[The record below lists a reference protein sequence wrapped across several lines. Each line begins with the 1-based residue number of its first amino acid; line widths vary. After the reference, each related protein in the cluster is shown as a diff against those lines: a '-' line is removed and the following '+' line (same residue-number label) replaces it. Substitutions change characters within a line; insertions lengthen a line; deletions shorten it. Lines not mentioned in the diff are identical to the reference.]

1 MKAELIAVGT
11 EILLGDIVNT
21 DAQVISQGLS
31 ELGIDVYYQTV
42 VGDNPERLKQVI
54 EQAKSRADI
63 IITTGGLGPTLD
75 DLTKETLAQVF
86 GKKLVLHEESLA
98 HIRRF
103 FAEIGK
109 EMTQNNEKQA
119 WLPEGCV
126 PLHNDWG
133 TAPGCAFEADGT
145 HVIMLPGP
153 PRECEPMFRYRAMP
167 YLYPL
172 AGGCIVSH
180 NIRVFGLGE
189 SAMEEIL
196 HDMMAEMTN
205 PTIAPYAK
213 TSECFARV
221 TAKADTPE
229 QAEQMLA
236 PVVSQIVDILGEY
249 VYGVDAD
256 SLEQVVGQLLL
267 EKGMTLSVAESCT
280 GGLLSKRITDLPGA
294 SAYYKG
300 GVCSYA
306 NEVKIHLLGV
316 SEQTLDTLGA
326 VSPEVAEQMAAGV
339 ARCMDTDIGVGITGI
354 AGPDGGSAQKPVG
367 LVYISVWSREKQ
379 QTREIR
385 VSLGRDRVRNHAAS
399 TALDMIRRM
408 LLQCGK

>member
-42 VGDNPERLKQVI
+42 VGDNPERLEQVI

-75 DLTKETLAQVF
+75 DLTKETLARVF

-98 HIRRF
+98 HIRHF
-103 FAEIGK
+103 FTEIGK

-133 TAPGCAFEADGT
+133 TAPGCAFETDGT

-172 AGGCIVSH
+172 AGGCIVSR

-196 HDMMAEMTN
+196 HDKMAEMTN

-236 PVVSQIVDILGEY
+236 PVVSQIVDTLGEY
-249 VYGVDAD
+249 VYGVDVD
-256 SLEQVVGQLLL
+256 SLEQVVGQLMV

-300 GVCSYA
+300 GICSYA
-306 NEVKIHLLGV
+306 NEIKMNILGV
-316 SEQTLDTLGA
+316 SKQTLETLGA
-326 VSPEVAEQMAAGV
+326 VSPEVAEQMAVGV
-339 ARCMDTDIGVGITGI
+339 ARCMNTDVGVGITGI
-354 AGPDGGSAQKPVG
+354 AGPDGGSEQKPVG
-367 LVYISVWSREKQ
+367 LVYISVWSRGKQ

-399 TALDMIRRM
+399 TALDMIRRI
-408 LLQCGK
+408 LLQCEK

>member
-42 VGDNPERLKQVI
+42 VGDNPERLEQVI

-75 DLTKETLAQVF
+75 DLTKETLARVF

-103 FAEIGK
+103 FTEIGR

-172 AGGCIVSH
+172 AGGCIVSR

-196 HDMMAEMTN
+196 HDKMAEMTN

-229 QAEQMLA
+229 QAEQMLV
-236 PVVSQIVDILGEY
+236 PVVSQIVETLGEY
-249 VYGVDAD
+249 VYGVDVD
-256 SLEQVVGQLLL
+256 SLEQVVGQLLI

-300 GVCSYA
+300 GICSYA
-306 NEVKIHLLGV
+306 NEVKMNILGV
-316 SEQTLDTLGA
+316 SKQTLDTLGA

-339 ARCMDTDIGVGITGI
+339 AQCMNTDVGVGITGI
-354 AGPDGGSAQKPVG
+354 AGPDGGSEQKPVG
-367 LVYISVWSREKQ
+367 LVYISVWVQGKQ

-385 VSLGRDRVRNHAAS
+385 VSLGRDRVRNQAAS

-408 LLQCGK
+408 LLQCEK

>member
-42 VGDNPERLKQVI
+42 VGDNPERLERVI
-54 EQAKSRADI
+54 REAKERADI

-75 DLTKETLAQVF
+75 DLTKETLAHVF
-86 GKKLVLHEESLA
+86 GKGLVLHQQSLD

-103 FAEIGK
+103 FAEIGR
-109 EMTQNNEKQA
+109 EMTANNEKQA

-180 NIRVFGLGE
+180 NVRVFGLGE
-189 SAMEEIL
+189 SAMEDIL
-196 HDMMAEMTN
+196 HNEMATMTN

-213 TSECFARV
+213 TSECFARI
-221 TAKADTPE
+221 TAKADTQE
-229 QAEQMLA
+229 EAEQMLK
-236 PVVSQIVDILGEY
+236 PVVDRVVSALGEY
-249 VYGVDAD
+249 VYGVDVD
-256 SLEQVVGQLLL
+256 SLEQVVGKMLT
-267 EKGMTLSVAESCT
+267 ERGMTLSVAESCT
-280 GGLLSKRITDLPGA
+280 GGLVSKRITDLPGA

-306 NEVKIHLLGV
+306 NEVKMAVLGV
-316 SEQTLDTLGA
+316 SAETLESVGA
-326 VSPEVAEQMAAGV
+326 VSPEVAEQMARGV
-339 ARCMDTDIGVGITGI
+339 AKCMDTDVGVGITGI
-354 AGPDGGSAQKPVG
+354 AGPDGGSEQKPVG
-367 LVYISVWSREKQ
+367 LVYISVWMEGKQ
-379 QTREIR
+379 QTHKMHG
-385 VSLGRDRVRNHAAS
+385 SLGRDRVRNQAAS

-408 LLQCGK
+408 LLQGTN

>member
-236 PVVSQIVDILGEY
+236 PVVSQIVDTLGEY

-280 GGLLSKRITDLPGA
+280 GG
-294 SAYYKG
+294 
-300 GVCSYA
+300 
-306 NEVKIHLLGV
+306 
-316 SEQTLDTLGA
+316 
-326 VSPEVAEQMAAGV
+326 
-339 ARCMDTDIGVGITGI
+339 
-354 AGPDGGSAQKPVG
+354 
-367 LVYISVWSREKQ
+367 
-379 QTREIR
+379 
-385 VSLGRDRVRNHAAS
+385 
-399 TALDMIRRM
+399 TALQANHRFARGIC
-408 LLQCGK
+408 LL